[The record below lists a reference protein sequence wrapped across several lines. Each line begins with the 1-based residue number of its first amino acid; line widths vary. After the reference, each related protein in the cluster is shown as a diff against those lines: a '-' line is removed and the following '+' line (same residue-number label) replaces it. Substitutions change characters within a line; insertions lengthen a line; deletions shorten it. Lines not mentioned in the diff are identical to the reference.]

1 MPGQRA
7 TGEERS
13 AMKRAILI
21 VKGEVQRVGYRDV
34 VAKIARKLSISGFV
48 ENLKPYDVKI
58 VAEGSDANITQFIE
72 QLKIKRFP
80 IDVESVEVS
89 FEPYKHEFEYF
100 EIKRGDWREELFE
113 RLDTAGALLYKS
125 VELGEKSV
133 ALGERSVELG
143 EKSVALGETSVALS
157 ERSVEL
163 GEKSVALGERS
174 VELGEK
180 SVALGEKLVAL
191 SERSVELGEKSVAL
205 SEKSVELGER
215 SVALS
220 EKSVALGEKS
230 VALSERSV
238 ELGEK
243 SVALGEESVSIG
255 KRMLEKQDAT
265 IEVIEQ
271 SKDEI
276 VTEIRSLRE
285 DLRSYMEDRF
295 AKIEHE
301 IEAIKAKI
309 GMV

>member
-7 TGEERS
+7 AGEERS

-143 EKSVALGETSVALS
+143 EKSVALGERSVALS
-157 ERSVEL
+157 ERSVAL

-265 IEVIEQ
+265 IGAIEQ
-271 SKDEI
+271 SKNEI

-285 DLRSYMEDRF
+285 DLRSYMEDKF

>member
-1 MPGQRA
+1 
-7 TGEERS
+7 
-13 AMKRAILI
+13 MKRAILI

-58 VAEGSDANITQFIE
+58 VAEGSDTNIAQFIE

-143 EKSVALGETSVALS
+143 EKSVALGE
-157 ERSVEL
+157 RSVE
-163 GEKSVALGERS
+163 
-174 VELGEK
+174 
-180 SVALGEKLVAL
+180 LGEKLVAL
-191 SERSVELGEKSVAL
+191 SERSVELGEKSVA
-205 SEKSVELGER
+205 
-215 SVALS
+215 
-220 EKSVALGEKS
+220 
-230 VALSERSV
+230 
-238 ELGEK
+238 LGEK

>member
-1 MPGQRA
+1 
-7 TGEERS
+7 
-13 AMKRAILI
+13 MKRAILI

-58 VAEGSDANITQFIE
+58 VAEGSDTNIAQFIE

-143 EKSVALGETSVALS
+143 ERTVALS
-157 ERSVEL
+157 
-163 GEKSVALGERS
+163 ERS

-191 SERSVELGEKSVAL
+191 SERSV
-205 SEKSVELGER
+205 
-215 SVALS
+215 
-220 EKSVALGEKS
+220 ALGEKS
-230 VALSERSV
+230 VA
-238 ELGEK
+238 LGEK

>member
-7 TGEERS
+7 AGEERS

-133 ALGERSVELG
+133 ELG
-143 EKSVALGETSVALS
+143 EKSVALGERSVALS
-157 ERSVEL
+157 
-163 GEKSVALGERS
+163 ERS

-205 SEKSVELGER
+205 GEKSVELGER

-265 IEVIEQ
+265 IGAIEQ
-271 SKDEI
+271 SKNEI

-285 DLRSYMEDRF
+285 DLRSYMEDKF

>member
-1 MPGQRA
+1 
-7 TGEERS
+7 
-13 AMKRAILI
+13 MKRAILI

-143 EKSVALGETSVALS
+143 EKSVALGE
-157 ERSVEL
+157 
-163 GEKSVALGERS
+163 
-174 VELGEK
+174 
-180 SVALGEKLVAL
+180 KLVAL

-205 SEKSVELGER
+205 GEKSVELGER

-265 IEVIEQ
+265 IGAIEQ
-271 SKDEI
+271 SKNEI

-285 DLRSYMEDRF
+285 DLRSYMEDKF

>member
-1 MPGQRA
+1 
-7 TGEERS
+7 
-13 AMKRAILI
+13 MKRAILI

-58 VAEGSDANITQFIE
+58 VAEGSDENIAQFIE

-133 ALGERSVELG
+133 ELG
-143 EKSVALGETSVALS
+143 EKSVALGERSVALS

-205 SEKSVELGER
+205 GEKSVELGER

-265 IEVIEQ
+265 IGAIEQ
-271 SKDEI
+271 SKNEI

-285 DLRSYMEDRF
+285 DLRSYMEDKF

>member
-1 MPGQRA
+1 
-7 TGEERS
+7 
-13 AMKRAILI
+13 MKRAILI

-143 EKSVALGETSVALS
+143 EKSVALGERSVELGERSVALGEKLVALS
-157 ERSVEL
+157 KRSVEL

-180 SVALGEKLVAL
+180 SVALN
-191 SERSVELGEKSVAL
+191 
-205 SEKSVELGER
+205 
-215 SVALS
+215 
-220 EKSVALGEKS
+220 
-230 VALSERSV
+230 
-238 ELGEK
+238 EK
-243 SVALGEESVSIG
+243 SVALGEESVRIG

>member
-1 MPGQRA
+1 
-7 TGEERS
+7 
-13 AMKRAILI
+13 MKRAILI

-58 VAEGSDANITQFIE
+58 VAEGSDTNIAQFIE

-133 ALGERSVELG
+133 ALGERSV
-143 EKSVALGETSVALS
+143 ALGERTVALS
-157 ERSVEL
+157 
-163 GEKSVALGERS
+163 ERS

-191 SERSVELGEKSVAL
+191 SERSVALGEKSVAL
-205 SEKSVELGER
+205 GERSVELGER
-215 SVALS
+215 SVALN
-220 EKSVALGEKS
+220 EKSVALGEK
-230 VALSERSV
+230 SV

>member
-1 MPGQRA
+1 MSRNLIYMYYSYSFSYRCQRKNKMPGQRN
-7 TGEERS
+7 EEWEEKG
-13 AMKRAILI
+13 MKRAILI

-58 VAEGSDANITQFIE
+58 VAEGSDENIAQFIE

-143 EKSVALGETSVALS
+143 EKSVALGEKLVALSERSVELGERSVALGERTVALS

-174 VELGEK
+174 V
-180 SVALGEKLVAL
+180 A
-191 SERSVELGEKSVAL
+191 
-205 SEKSVELGER
+205 LGER
-215 SVALS
+215 SVALN
-220 EKSVALGEKS
+220 
-230 VALSERSV
+230 
-238 ELGEK
+238 EK
-243 SVALGEESVSIG
+243 SVALGEESVRIG

>member
-1 MPGQRA
+1 
-7 TGEERS
+7 
-13 AMKRAILI
+13 MKRAILI

-58 VAEGSDANITQFIE
+58 VAEGSDTNIAQFIE

-143 EKSVALGETSVALS
+143 EKSVALGE
-157 ERSVEL
+157 RSVEL
-163 GEKSVALGERS
+163 GERTVALSERS

-191 SERSVELGEKSVAL
+191 SERSV
-205 SEKSVELGER
+205 
-215 SVALS
+215 
-220 EKSVALGEKS
+220 ALGEKS
-230 VALSERSV
+230 VA
-238 ELGEK
+238 LGEK

>member
-1 MPGQRA
+1 
-7 TGEERS
+7 
-13 AMKRAILI
+13 MKRAILI

-58 VAEGSDANITQFIE
+58 VAEGSDENIAQFIA

-143 EKSVALGETSVALS
+143 ERSVALGEKLVALSKRSVELGEKSVALGERSVELGERSVALGERTVALS

-174 VELGEK
+174 VELGE
-180 SVALGEKLVAL
+180 
-191 SERSVELGEKSVAL
+191 
-205 SEKSVELGER
+205 R
-215 SVALS
+215 SVALN
-220 EKSVALGEKS
+220 
-230 VALSERSV
+230 
-238 ELGEK
+238 EK

>member
-1 MPGQRA
+1 MSRNFIYYSFSFSYRYQRKNKMPRQRA

-13 AMKRAILI
+13 AMKRAILV

-80 IDVESVEVS
+80 IDVENVEVS

-133 ALGERSVELG
+133 ALGEKSVELG
-143 EKSVALGETSVALS
+143 ERSVALS

-205 SEKSVELGER
+205 
-215 SVALS
+215 
-220 EKSVALGEKS
+220 
-230 VALSERSV
+230 
-238 ELGEK
+238 
-243 SVALGEESVSIG
+243 GEESVSIG

-265 IEVIEQ
+265 IEAIEQ
-271 SKDEI
+271 SKNEI

-285 DLRSYMEDRF
+285 DLRSYMEDKF

>member
-7 TGEERS
+7 AGEERS

-58 VAEGSDANITQFIE
+58 VAEGSDENIAQFIE

-143 EKSVALGETSVALS
+143 EKSVALGERSVALS
-157 ERSVEL
+157 ERSVAL

-265 IEVIEQ
+265 IGAIEQ
-271 SKDEI
+271 SKNEI

-285 DLRSYMEDRF
+285 DLRSYMEDKF

>member
-1 MPGQRA
+1 
-7 TGEERS
+7 
-13 AMKRAILI
+13 MKRAILI

-58 VAEGSDANITQFIE
+58 VAEGSDTNIAQFIE

-143 EKSVALGETSVALS
+143 EKSVALGE
-157 ERSVEL
+157 
-163 GEKSVALGERS
+163 RS

-191 SERSVELGEKSVAL
+191 SERSVELGERSVAL
-205 SEKSVELGER
+205 GERSVELGER
-215 SVALS
+215 SVALGERTVALS
-220 EKSVALGEKS
+220 ERSVELGERSVALNEKSVALGEK
-230 VALSERSV
+230 SV

-285 DLRSYMEDRF
+285 DLKTYMEDRF

>member
-1 MPGQRA
+1 
-7 TGEERS
+7 
-13 AMKRAILI
+13 MKRAILI

-205 SEKSVELGER
+205 GEKSVELGER

-265 IEVIEQ
+265 IGAIEQ
-271 SKDEI
+271 SKNEI

-285 DLRSYMEDRF
+285 DLRSYMEDKF

>member
-7 TGEERS
+7 AGEERS

-58 VAEGSDANITQFIE
+58 VAEGSDTNIAQFIE

-143 EKSVALGETSVALS
+143 EKSVALGE
-157 ERSVEL
+157 
-163 GEKSVALGERS
+163 RS

-191 SERSVELGEKSVAL
+191 SERSVALGERSVALGEKSVELGEKSVAL
-205 SEKSVELGER
+205 GERSVELGER
-215 SVALS
+215 SVALN
-220 EKSVALGEKS
+220 EKSVALG
-230 VALSERSV
+230 ERSV

>member
-1 MPGQRA
+1 
-7 TGEERS
+7 
-13 AMKRAILI
+13 MKRAILI

-58 VAEGSDANITQFIE
+58 VAEGSDTNIAQFIE

-143 EKSVALGETSVALS
+143 EKSVALGE
-157 ERSVEL
+157 
-163 GEKSVALGERS
+163 RS

-191 SERSVELGEKSVAL
+191 SERSV
-205 SEKSVELGER
+205 
-215 SVALS
+215 
-220 EKSVALGEKS
+220 ALGEKS
-230 VALSERSV
+230 VA
-238 ELGEK
+238 LGEK

>member
-1 MPGQRA
+1 
-7 TGEERS
+7 
-13 AMKRAILI
+13 MKRAILI

-58 VAEGSDANITQFIE
+58 VAEGSDTNIAQFIE

-143 EKSVALGETSVALS
+143 EKSVALGE
-157 ERSVEL
+157 RSVEL
-163 GEKSVALGERS
+163 GER
-174 VELGEK
+174 

-205 SEKSVELGER
+205 GERSVALGERTVALSERSVELGER
-215 SVALS
+215 SVALN
-220 EKSVALGEKS
+220 EKSVALGEK
-230 VALSERSV
+230 SV